1 MPLAINSGRFT
12 ALAGV
17 TISFLVIA
25 TAAVLA
31 YRSHLVS
38 QANPLSDD
46 ASVFA
51 NVTRMATSAGG
62 RVKIVPVQENAFVQ
76 KGTLLLELD
85 DTAYRLAVEQARA
98 DLELAEAAA
107 SDKSRNIQA
116 ELANADIA
124 AEQVERARSNLDLA
138 SQSLERLR
146 PMAEKG
152 YVSAQQ
158 LDDARTLKRDAE
170 VSLREAL
177 RQQDAAQALVGDELG
192 AGALVRARRAALA
205 IAEHELAG
213 TRLFAPHDGHVVG
226 LTTSTGDYVL
236 PAQPLFTLI
245 QSDVWYVNANY
256 TETVIPGISA
266 GDCASVHV
274 LANRKIAIK
283 GVVES
288 VGWGISTKDLIN
300 VPISLPIVP
309 KSLEWVRVQQRF
321 PVRIRLADPPAE
333 LMRVGASAVAT
344 IHLDDAC

>member
-1 MPLAINSGRFT
+1 MPLAIKSGR
-12 ALAGV
+12 LAAISGA
-17 TISFLVIA
+17 TISLLIIAA
-25 TAAVLA
+25 TAGLA
-31 YRSHLVS
+31 YRSHLIS

-51 NVTRMATSAGG
+51 DVTRMATSVGG
-62 RVKIVPVQENAFVQ
+62 RVKAVHVQENSFVR
-76 KGTLLLELD
+76 KGTLLLELE
-85 DTAYRLAVEQARA
+85 DTAYRLAVEQTRA
-98 DLELAEAAA
+98 DLEIAEAAV
-107 SDKSRNIQA
+107 SDRSRNIQA

-138 SQSLERLR
+138 TQSLERLQ

-177 RQQDAAQALVGDELG
+177 RQQDAAQALVGDDLAAE
-192 AGALVRARRAALA
+192 ALVRARRAAVA

-213 TRLFAPHDGHVVG
+213 TRLYAPHDGHVVG
-226 LTTSTGDYVL
+226 VTTSAGDYTL
-236 PAQPLFTLI
+236 PAQSLFTLI

-256 TETVIPGISA
+256 TETVIPGIAA

-274 LANRKIAIK
+274 LADRDRVIR

-288 VGWGISTKDLIN
+288 VGWGIGSKDLIN
-300 VPISLPIVP
+300 LPVSLPIVP

-321 PVRIRLADPPAE
+321 PVRIRLFDPPAD
-333 LMRVGASAVAT
+333 LMRVGASAVT
-344 IHLDDAC
+344 TVHRDNAC

>member
-1 MPLAINSGRFT
+1 MRLSMKPGRAT
-12 ALAGV
+12 AFAGAAV
-17 TISFLVIA
+17 SLLVIA
-25 TAAVLA
+25 AAAALA
-31 YRSHLVS
+31 YRSHVVS
-38 QANPLSDD
+38 SANPLSED

-51 NVTRMATSAGG
+51 DVTRMATGVGG
-62 RVKIVPVQENAFVQ
+62 RVKSVHVRENALVK
-76 KGTLLLELD
+76 KGDLLLELD
-85 DTAYRLAVEQARA
+85 DTAYRLAVEQTRA
-98 DLELAEAAA
+98 DLEIAEAAA

-138 SQSLERLR
+138 TQSLERLQ

-177 RQQDAAQALVGDELG
+177 RQQDAAQALVGDEVG
-192 AGALVRARRAALA
+192 AEALVRARRAALA

-213 TRLFAPHDGHVVG
+213 TRLYAPHDGHVVG
-226 LTTSTGDYVL
+226 VTTSPGDYVL
-236 PAQPLFTLI
+236 PAQSLFTLI
-245 QSDVWYVNANY
+245 QTGVWYVNANF
-256 TETVIPGISA
+256 TETVIPGIA
-266 GDCASVHV
+266 VGDCASVHV
-274 LANRKIAIK
+274 LADRSKAIR

-288 VGWGISTKDLIN
+288 VGWGISSKDLVN
-300 VPISLPIVP
+300 VPVALPIVP

-321 PVRIRLADPPAE
+321 PVRIRLVDPPAE

-344 IHLDDAC
+344 VHRDNAC